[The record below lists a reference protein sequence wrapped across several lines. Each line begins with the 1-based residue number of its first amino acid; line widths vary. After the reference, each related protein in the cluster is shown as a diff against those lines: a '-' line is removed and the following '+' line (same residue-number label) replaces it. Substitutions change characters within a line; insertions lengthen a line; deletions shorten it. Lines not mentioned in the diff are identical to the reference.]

1 MKKVLVIDDEPPV
14 ARLISA
20 ALDSADV
27 EHTIDYCRDGGQG
40 RTKAAHGGYDLITL
54 DLHMPLMGGIEAIR
68 EMKRNP
74 RSAGIPIVV
83 VTGEEDPAFHNR
95 ARQFGAAAIIIKPF
109 QIDLLG
115 RILSRLLAGPQAESV
130 PGEPAEAV
138 AAERP
143 ASDLRPLD
151 L

>member
-20 ALDSADV
+20 ALDSAQV
-27 EHTIDYCRDGGQG
+27 EHTIDYCSDGGQG
-40 RTKAAHGGYDLITL
+40 RTKAAQGGYDLITL

-74 RSAGIPIVV
+74 RSAGTPVVV
-83 VTGEEDPAFHNR
+83 VTGEKDLAFHKR
-95 ARQFGAAAIIIKPF
+95 ATQFGAAAIIIKPF
-109 QIDLLG
+109 QVKGLGSLL
-115 RILSRLLAGPQAESV
+115 SQVLAGAQEEPVA
-130 PGEPAEAV
+130 GEDTI
-138 AAERP
+138 
-143 ASDLRPLD
+143 SDLRPLD